1 MKHSKQQNNQA
12 KNTLEKN
19 QNYSRM
25 PLTNDDKYTIMANIT
40 NNNNIEEIN
49 TMFTV
54 IQTIARF
61 GRFNQ
66 EAIRSFPT
74 MKAAAAFAKRCH
86 NGNPTTVIKDNKTN
100 KVFTAHKDTNG
111 TTLIWQTGPIF
122 ADKIV

>member
-25 PLTNDDKYTIMANIT
+25 PLTNDDNYIIMASMT
-40 NNNNIEEIN
+40 NNNNTTKDN
-49 TMFTV
+49 NNMFT
-54 IQTIARF
+54 ILQTIVRF

-74 MKAAAAFAKRCH
+74 MKEAAAFAKRCH
-86 NGNPTTVIKDNKTN
+86 NGNPTTVIKDEKSG

-111 TTLIWQTGPIF
+111 TTLLWQTGPIH
-122 ADKIV
+122 

>member
-1 MKHSKQQNNQA
+1 MK
-12 KNTLEKN
+12 KN

-25 PLTNDDKYTIMANIT
+25 PLTNDDTYDIMATMT
-40 NNNNIEEIN
+40 NNNTIATKDNN
-49 TMFTV
+49 NMFTV

-74 MKAAAAFAKRCH
+74 MKEAAAFAKRCH
-86 NGNPTTVIKDNKTN
+86 NGNPTTCIKDEESG

-111 TTLIWQTGPIF
+111 TSLVWQTGPIF